1 VFRDLRKHLTVAM
14 FKPIQHLTA
23 IPWLF
28 GRMAA
33 LASLACVAWLCSG
46 ALCFGGDGPQH
57 DQLKPRLGTVDDSAH
72 LKDDYILGPDDQLL
86 IHVANSDE
94 FSDAPIPVDGDG
106 SIKVPVVGRMRA
118 AGLTTIQFEEQ
129 LTQKLQ
135 VFYKRPDVS
144 VSVAEFRSQPV
155 SVTGAV
161 GKPGVVQVKGRH
173 TLMEMIAEAGG
184 LREDAG
190 SFATV
195 TRRAEWGTIP
205 LPRATSDAS
214 QQFNIVRINLRD
226 VTEAKRPLENI
237 VIMPFDVISVA
248 KADQV
253 FVVGDVE
260 KAGGFLLSDKEAVSA
275 LQALA
280 LAGGPKKTASLK
292 GARILR
298 ASEGDGARTPV
309 PVDLK
314 AIMAGKDKDATLF
327 ANDVLFIPN
336 SAQKVITD
344 RAIEVAIGLATGILV
359 WGRY

>member
-1 VFRDLRKHLTVAM
+1 MFRDLRKHLTAAM
-14 FKPIQHLTA
+14 FKTIHSLTA
-23 IPWLF
+23 SF
-28 GRMAA
+28 AG
-33 LASLACVAWLCSG
+33 V
-46 ALCFGGDGPQH
+46 ALCWGMVCAGADEPQH
-57 DQLKPRLGTVDDSAH
+57 NQLNPRLGAVDDSVH
-72 LKDDYILGPDDQLL
+72 LKDDYVLGPDDQLL

-94 FSDAPIPVDGDG
+94 FSDAAIPVDGDG

-135 VFYKRPDVS
+135 VFYKHPDVS

-161 GKPGVVQVKGRH
+161 GKPGVMQVKGRH

-190 SFATV
+190 SFATI

-205 LPRATSDAS
+205 LAGATADAS
-214 QQFNIVRINLRD
+214 QQFNVVRINLRD

-280 LAGGPKKTASLK
+280 LAGGPKKTASLR

-298 ASEGDGARTPV
+298 ANEGDGARTPV
-309 PVDLK
+309 PIDLK
-314 AIMAGKDKDATLF
+314 AIMAGKDKDATLY

-336 SAQKVITD
+336 STQKVITD
-344 RAIEVAIGLATGILV
+344 RAIDVAIGLATGILV